1 MRKEEAFEFLCRLAQ
16 GIASMF
22 GDSCETVVH
31 EMEGERMKNLVIFNG
46 HVSGRS
52 AGSTLSIY
60 GRDTIQD
67 DPEGTSLD
75 QDFLNQMVVTPSGK
89 NIKSSTCLLYTSR
102 GPVIDSK
109 ASVERIDPSV
119 LILIHKRS
127 FLPLSFHVGCGVFQR
142 AYLWTQSHA
151 HRLFVDLLTGR

>member
-1 MRKEEAFEFLCRLAQ
+1 MLFPRHAQ
-16 GIASMF
+16 GLFHLLPVALANDLQGVSTGKRFKFRPIA
-22 GDSCETVVH
+22 
-31 EMEGERMKNLVIFNG
+31 
-46 HVSGRS
+46 
-52 AGSTLSIY
+52 A
-60 GRDTIQD
+60 
-67 DPEGTSLD
+67 D
-75 QDFLNQMVVTPSGK
+75 Q
-89 NIKSSTCLLYTSR
+89 LYKRIRAILKHKFVR

>member
-1 MRKEEAFEFLCRLAQ
+1 MRQEEAFEFLCRLAQ

-75 QDFLNQMVVTPSGK
+75 QDFLNQDGSDPQREEYQ
-89 NIKSSTCLLYTSR
+89 ILYFPPAGR
-102 GPVIDSK
+102 GV
-109 ASVERIDPSV
+109 
-119 LILIHKRS
+119 
-127 FLPLSFHVGCGVFQR
+127 PLCPWHQ
-142 AYLWTQSHA
+142 L
-151 HRLFVDLLTGR
+151 

>member
-1 MRKEEAFEFLCRLAQ
+1 MRQEEAFEFLCRLAQ

-31 EMEGERMKNLVIFNG
+31 EMEGERMKNLVIFHG

-75 QDFLNQMVVTPSGK
+75 QDFLNQMWCPPAGRIS
-89 NIKSSTCLLYTSR
+89 NPPPSTCGAR
-102 GPVIDSK
+102 GTTMLW
-109 ASVERIDPSV
+109 ASTMMFR
-119 LILIHKRS
+119 
-127 FLPLSFHVGCGVFQR
+127 
-142 AYLWTQSHA
+142 
-151 HRLFVDLLTGR
+151 

>member
-1 MRKEEAFEFLCRLAQ
+1 MTPDLTPALAFQPEMRAELCMLFPRHAQ
-16 GIASMF
+16 GLFHLLPVALANDLQGVSTGKRFKFRPIA
-22 GDSCETVVH
+22 
-31 EMEGERMKNLVIFNG
+31 
-46 HVSGRS
+46 
-52 AGSTLSIY
+52 A
-60 GRDTIQD
+60 
-67 DPEGTSLD
+67 D
-75 QDFLNQMVVTPSGK
+75 Q
-89 NIKSSTCLLYTSR
+89 LYKRIRAILKHKFVR